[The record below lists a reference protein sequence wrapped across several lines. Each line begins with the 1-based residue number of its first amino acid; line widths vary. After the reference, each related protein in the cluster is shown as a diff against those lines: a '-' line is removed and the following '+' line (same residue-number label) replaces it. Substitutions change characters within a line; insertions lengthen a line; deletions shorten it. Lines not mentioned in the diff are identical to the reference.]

1 MGILVILAE
10 KGTLSALVFEQVA
23 PCHSRCSRGPM
34 DRKGYFWIFWGP
46 ARKSRADKIR
56 YQQSTYYVKVKFP
69 TAHGIGEIRR
79 DKVLARECYQVALAS
94 RENHTWMIEKPEP
107 IPESSEVPQ
116 EIEIVPRGPSKV
128 LKIGST
134 LSTSEK
140 MRITN
145 FPRENQD
152 VFAWKH
158 KDMPRIDRGVIQHHL
173 NVDPECRPV

>member
-1 MGILVILAE
+1 MA
-10 KGTLSALVFEQVA
+10 
-23 PCHSRCSRGPM
+23 
-34 DRKGYFWIFWGP
+34 RKGYFWIFLGP
-46 ARKSRADKIR
+46 TRKSRADKIR
-56 YQQSTYYVKVKFP
+56 YQQLTYYVKVKFP
-69 TAHGIGEIRR
+69 TTHGMREIKK
-79 DKVLARECYQVALAS
+79 DTVLARECYQAALAS
-94 RENHTWMIEKPEP
+94 RENHTWMINKLEP

-116 EIEIVPRGPSKV
+116 EIEIVPGDPSKV

-140 MRITN
+140 TRITN

-158 KDMPRIDRGVIQHHL
+158 KDMPRIDKGVIQHHL